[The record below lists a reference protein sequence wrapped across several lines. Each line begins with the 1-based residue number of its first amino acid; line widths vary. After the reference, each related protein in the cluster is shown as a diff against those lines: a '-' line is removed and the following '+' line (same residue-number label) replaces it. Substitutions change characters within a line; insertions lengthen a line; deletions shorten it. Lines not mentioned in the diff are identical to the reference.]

1 MSLALS
7 CDGMFLMVNTCRP
20 LADAVT
26 VIILR
31 DAESGEPSGRGVF
44 CLRPQSKKT
53 HKEEIDPSG
62 SIV

>member
-1 MSLALS
+1 
-7 CDGMFLMVNTCRP
+7 MVNTCRP